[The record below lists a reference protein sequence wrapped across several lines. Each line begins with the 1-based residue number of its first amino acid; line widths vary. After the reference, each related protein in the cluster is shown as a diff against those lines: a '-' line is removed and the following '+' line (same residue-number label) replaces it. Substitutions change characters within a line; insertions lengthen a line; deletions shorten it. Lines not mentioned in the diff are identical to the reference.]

1 MRDCVWQQITKKRT
15 AKNEKRTMNN
25 LKITL
30 VVAAAENNAIGKNN
44 QMLWHL
50 PDDFKYFKRHTLH
63 HSVIMGRKTYESIGK
78 PLPERRNIVVTR
90 DQHWSAAEIDVANS
104 LNEVLTYCR
113 DEREIFIIGGANIYQ
128 QTLPLAQKVLLTRVH
143 TTLDGDTYFPELPQT
158 EWKRISQDKHTK
170 DERHAYDFT
179 FEVWERLG

>member
-1 MRDCVWQQITKKRT
+1 MST
-15 AKNEKRTMNN
+15 
-25 LKITL
+25 LKITII
-30 VVAAAENNAIGKNN
+30 VAASENNAIGKNN

-50 PDDFKYFKRHTLH
+50 PDDFKYFKQQTIG

-90 DQHWSAAEIDVANS
+90 DQEWTAGDVDVANS
-104 LNEVLTYCR
+104 ISEILTYCR
-113 DEREIFIIGGANIYQ
+113 DEREIFIIGGADIYK

-143 TTLDGDTYFPELPQT
+143 TQIDGDAYFPELAADT
-158 EWKRISQDKHTK
+158 WKLVDKKEHPK

-179 FEVWERLG
+179 FEVWERTA